1 MQIICQISKIN
12 LLYGVVLLCILCYN
26 KRIIH
31 MKEVCA
37 YEA

>member
-1 MQIICQISKIN
+1 
-12 LLYGVVLLCILCYN
+12 LYGVVLLCILCYN
-26 KRIIH
+26 ERIIH